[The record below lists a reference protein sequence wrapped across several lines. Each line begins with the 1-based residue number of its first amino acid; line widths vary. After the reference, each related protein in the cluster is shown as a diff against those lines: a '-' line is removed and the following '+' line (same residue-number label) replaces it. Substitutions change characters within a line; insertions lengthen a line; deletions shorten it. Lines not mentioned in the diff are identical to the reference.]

1 MRFYPIVSFLLSSV
15 TAAAASADNTTPA
28 IGGSANLRGGTAIKE
43 KLLALD
49 NNNDLARSLMQM
61 DMYGP
66 LNCNTAASPSISSEE
81 CLANATPLSSL
92 INSATASSLDHV
104 IVPCGSCVT
113 VDYTDS
119 STVTLPGDGSLHIK
133 GRLHFPSASSV
144 KLNATAIFVE
154 GLLDIPHGINDDK
167 QVKFSLYGSDEWYY
181 YPHEMCT
188 SYGDM
193 NCMHKRSVGKKP
205 IVVAGGTVDIRNAD
219 TSCPSWTTLKDVGTI
234 GTSPKNGQTLTKS
247 FVLDQDFVECIRVND
262 KMLITS
268 NTYGGWDEHFEL
280 KVESIDL
287 ASNTISMVGSTDKA
301 FATEVSSSIDN
312 DDEEHIF
319 PSEVAILRRNVIFEG
334 QRQVKKE
341 TFKIQRESDVN
352 DLQWKSDFISSVS
365 TDFSTSDISNGF
377 LMFTKTTIMGSA
389 VGSVEL

>member
-1 MRFYPIVSFLLSSV
+1 MRFHPIVSFLLSSV
-15 TAAAASADNTTPA
+15 TAVAASADDTTPA
-28 IGGSANLRGGTAIKE
+28 IAGVSANLRGSTAITE
-43 KLLALD
+43 KLLD
-49 NNNDLARSLMQM
+49 NDNDPPRSLMEM
-61 DMYGP
+61 DLYGP
-66 LNCNTAASPSISSEE
+66 LSCNTAASPSITSEE

-92 INSATASSLDHV
+92 INSAIASSSARV

-133 GRLHFPSASSV
+133 GRLHFPYESSV

-167 QVKFSLYGSDEWYY
+167 EVKFSLYGSDEWYY

-188 SYGDM
+188 SFGDM
-193 NCMHKRSVGKKP
+193 NCMHKKSVGKKP

-219 TSCPSWTTLKDVGTI
+219 ASCPTWTTLKDVGTI

-247 FVLDQDFVECIRVND
+247 FVLDQDFVNCVRVND

-280 KVESIDL
+280 KVEAIDL
-287 ASNTISMVGSTDKA
+287 ASNTINMVGSTDKA

-319 PSEVAILRRNVIFEG
+319 PSEVALLRRNVIFEG

-341 TFKIQRESDVN
+341 TFKIGRESDVN

-365 TDFSTSDISNGF
+365 TDFSTSDVSNGF
-377 LMFTKTTIMGSA
+377 LMFTKTSGL
-389 VGSVEL
+389 GSVEL